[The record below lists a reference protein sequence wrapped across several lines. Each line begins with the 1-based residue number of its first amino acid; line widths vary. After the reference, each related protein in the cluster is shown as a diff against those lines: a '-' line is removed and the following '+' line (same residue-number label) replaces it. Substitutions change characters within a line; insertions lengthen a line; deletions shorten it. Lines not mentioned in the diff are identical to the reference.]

1 MVTYRGAA
9 DAITGAVQMQQVVE
23 RDNRQG
29 AEPLSMRVGISVGD
43 ATFDDDDWYGRPV
56 TEAHRLCAAAT
67 GGQILVASIV
77 RTLAGSRAEHE
88 LVPIG
93 PLDLKGFSDPVEA
106 VEVRWEPSPLD
117 SVPAPVPL
125 PGSLARQDAFA
136 FVGRERETELV
147 LRAWKETTAGGRRV
161 VLVAGEPGI
170 GKTRLTSE
178 VARIAHD
185 QGAVV
190 LWGGCEEELGVPY
203 QPVAEALTHLAHSL
217 PTDQLTAVLGPW
229 GPELTRLVSDLPR
242 LVPDLGEPV
251 PGDADTERF
260 RLFEAV
266 VDVLVNVSGERPL
279 LVVLDDL
286 HWAAKP
292 TLLLLLHVAR
302 STRPMRVLIAAT
314 YRDTD
319 LDRRDPLAE
328 ALADFRR
335 TPDVQR
341 VSLTG
346 LNVTEVTAFMEA
358 AAGHELDERALLLAE
373 ALHKET
379 EGNPF
384 FIGEV
389 LLHLVESGALV
400 QRDGRWASD
409 LSLAEVGLPDGV
421 REVIGRRLSRLS
433 ERANEVL
440 SVAAVIGR
448 DFGLSLLIS
457 VHSGGEDEVLEAL
470 ERAERVGLVR
480 PTSDRVG
487 RYTFAHALVRSA
499 LYDDLS
505 TSRRLRL
512 HREVGRALEGQ
523 GDSADGSAELAH
535 HFAECA
541 ALGEVDRAIDYSRR
555 AAERAIGDL
564 AYEEAALHYERA
576 LGVLRRSD
584 RRDPVVECDLLL
596 GQGNAYS
603 RGRDPRDRPTLLE
616 AALLARGLGDARRL
630 AIAAIELTSNRWWPG
645 PMTLNTVGRRGP
657 GADVTTVTDLL
668 DEALTLLPAVDSRA
682 RARALAAR
690 AVNETH
696 ASGDQVR
703 RRALS
708 EEALAMARRLGDK
721 DLLRKILLEQW
732 TSWQDTS
739 RQDWLDE
746 AMAVQNELVEL
757 ANGQDDADHF
767 FGLWMRSS
775 CHLTSGQ
782 RADAEHD
789 LTVAIELAQRLR
801 DPVDDVVD
809 DVQDRGAPDPARSA
823 RSGRTRDP
831 RGGDLRDRP
840 RV

>member
-1 MVTYRGAA
+1 M
-9 DAITGAVQMQQVVE
+9 
-23 RDNRQG
+23 
-29 AEPLSMRVGISVGD
+29 
-43 ATFDDDDWYGRPV
+43 
-56 TEAHRLCAAAT
+56 
-67 GGQILVASIV
+67 
-77 RTLAGSRAEHE
+77 
-88 LVPIG
+88 
-93 PLDLKGFSDPVEA
+93 
-106 VEVRWEPSPLD
+106 
-117 SVPAPVPL
+117 
-125 PGSLARQDAFA
+125 
-136 FVGRERETELV
+136 
-147 LRAWKETTAGGRRV
+147 
-161 VLVAGEPGI
+161 
-170 GKTRLTSE
+170 
-178 VARIAHD
+178 
-185 QGAVV
+185 
-190 LWGGCEEELGVPY
+190 
-203 QPVAEALTHLAHSL
+203 
-217 PTDQLTAVLGPW
+217 
-229 GPELTRLVSDLPR
+229 
-242 LVPDLGEPV
+242 
-251 PGDADTERF
+251 
-260 RLFEAV
+260 
-266 VDVLVNVSGERPL
+266 
-279 LVVLDDL
+279 
-286 HWAAKP
+286 
-292 TLLLLLHVAR
+292 
-302 STRPMRVLIAAT
+302 
-314 YRDTD
+314 
-319 LDRRDPLAE
+319 
-328 ALADFRR
+328 
-335 TPDVQR
+335 
-341 VSLTG
+341 
-346 LNVTEVTAFMEA
+346 
-358 AAGHELDERALLLAE
+358 
-373 ALHKET
+373 
-379 EGNPF
+379 
-384 FIGEV
+384 
-389 LLHLVESGALV
+389 
-400 QRDGRWASD
+400 
-409 LSLAEVGLPDGV
+409 

-782 RADAEHD
+782 RADADHD

-801 DPVDDVVD
+801 DPLMTWWTMSRTAGLLILHGQLEAAEPAILEAATYGTAHGFDGDGDAAPQLFRLRSDQGRLREYEDAVVD
-809 DVQDRGAPDPARSA
+809 LVEANPDQIVWRTALAAIYRQTDRPHLARPHVEFVGGDRFRRVPTGSSWLITVAGTGAVAAATGQLDIAGWAYDLSLGFAGQLCQTAQAFERPVDLLLANMAAALGRFDDAEHHSRGQPRPVRTGRRSDVHRVHQGSVGGDPHRAGRRPAPGQADGHRRAR
-823 RSGRTRDP
+823 RR
-831 RGGDLRDRP
+831 RGGSAWQRVVETSQRTLDLLD
-840 RV
+840 